1 MSLRADE
8 VWYAHRG
15 QDGWL
20 LRGASVEVA
29 PGEVVGLRGPSGV
42 GKSTLARVLAG
53 ILRPARGSVSVDG
66 TAYARPLRAVQYLAQ
81 DAQSAMDPRWKIG
94 RVLAEA
100 GEPADGEAV
109 LVDEDWADR
118 FPHEL
123 SGGQL
128 QRVNLARA
136 LRARPGYLLAD
147 EITASLDAVNQARVW
162 HDLLDVARSA
172 GLGVLAVS
180 HDAPLLAR
188 VADRVVDHGPGGPGA

>member
-1 MSLRADE
+1 MTLRADD
-8 VWYAHRG
+8 VWFSHPG
-15 QDGWL
+15 QDGWV

-29 PGEVVGLRGPSGV
+29 PGEVVGLRGPSGI
-42 GKSTLARVLAG
+42 GKSTLGRVLAG
-53 ILRPARGSVSVDG
+53 LLRPSRGAVTLAGAPYRRAS
-66 TAYARPLRAVQYLAQ
+66 RAVQYLAQ
-81 DAQSAMDPRWKIG
+81 DAQTAMNPRWKVE

-100 GEPADGEAV
+100 GQPGDAEQA
-109 LVDEDWADR
+109 LVDAGWSDR

-136 LRARPGYLLAD
+136 MRARPDFLVAD

-162 HDLLDVARSA
+162 HDLLAVARSA

-180 HDAPLLAR
+180 HDAPLLAK
-188 VADRVVDHGPGGPGA
+188 VADRVVEFGPGGPA